1 MARSIPSSRSPA
13 TRSETDSFG
22 PIDVPADRYWGAQTE
37 RSRQNFRI
45 GQDRMPMAIVH
56 ALGVV
61 KLASAEANRELG
73 LLDQRRARAIVRAA
87 REVIDGKLD
96 DHFPLVVW
104 QTGSGTQTN
113 MNLNE
118 VIANRANEMLGGQL
132 GAKKPVHPND
142 HVNMSQ
148 SSNDSFPTA
157 MHIAAAGRITADLIP
172 ALEELLRA
180 LRKKEKAF
188 AKIVKIGRTHTQDAT
203 PLTLGQEFSGYAA
216 QVESGIAR
224 LRLAVKDMLPLAQ
237 GGTAVGTGLNS
248 KPRFAKLFARH
259 VAKITKLPFTSAPN
273 KFEALASNDAYVFAH
288 GAINTVATGLFK
300 IANDIR
306 LLGSGPRS
314 GLGELILPENEP
326 GSSIMPGKV
335 NPTQCEAMTMV
346 CCQVFGNHTAITVA
360 GSQGHFELNVYK
372 PVMAYCMMHSIE
384 LLADVTR
391 SFTEHCIEGIR
402 ADENRIRDLMQR
414 SLMLVTALAPKI
426 GYDNAAKVAKSA
438 HAAGTTLKEEA
449 VRLGFVSA
457 DEFDRLVQPDKMTHP
472 G

>member
-1 MARSIPSSRSPA
+1 MARATKPSKA
-13 TRSETDSFG
+13 TTRSETDSFG

-37 RSRQNFRI
+37 RSRQNFKI
-45 GQDRMPMAIVH
+45 GHDRMPIAIIH
-56 ALGVV
+56 ALGIV
-61 KLASAEANRELG
+61 KLAAAETNRELG
-73 LLDQRRARAIVRAA
+73 QLDARRAGAIVRAA
-87 REVIDGKLD
+87 KEVIEGKLD

-113 MNLNE
+113 MNVNE
-118 VIANRANEMLGGQL
+118 VIANRANQMLGGEL
-132 GAKKPVHPND
+132 GAKKPIHPND

-157 MHIAAAGRITADLIP
+157 MHIAAASRIVADLIP
-172 ALEELLRA
+172 ALTELHRE

-203 PLTLGQEFSGYAA
+203 PMTLGQEFSGYAA
-216 QVESGIAR
+216 QIESGIAR
-224 LRLAVKDMLPLAQ
+224 LRVAVKDLYPLAQ

-248 KPRFAKLFARH
+248 KPRFAKTFARH
-259 VAKITKLPFTSAPN
+259 VAKITRLPFVTAPN
-273 KFEALASNDAYVFAH
+273 KFEALASNDAYVLVH
-288 GAINTVATGLFK
+288 GAINAVATGLFK

-306 LLGSGPRS
+306 FLGSGPRS

-335 NPTQCEAMTMV
+335 NPTQCEAVTMV
-346 CCQVFGNHTAITVA
+346 CCRVFGNQTAITVA

-372 PVMAYCMMHSIE
+372 PALAYCMINSIE
-384 LLADVTR
+384 LMSDVVR
-391 SFTEHCIEGIR
+391 SFTEHCVVGIR
-402 ADENRIRDLMQR
+402 ADEKRIGELMQR

-426 GYDNAAKVAKSA
+426 GYDNAAKVAKAA
-438 HAAGTTLKEEA
+438 HANGTTLRQEA
-449 VRLGFVSA
+449 LRLGFVSA

>member
-1 MARSIPSSRSPA
+1 MARSATAPRSHPA
-13 TRSETDSFG
+13 RTETDSFG
-22 PIDVPADRYWGAQTE
+22 PIEVAADRYWGAQTE

-45 GQDRMPMAIVH
+45 GKDRMPMPVVH
-56 ALGVV
+56 ALGLV
-61 KLASAEANRELG
+61 KLASAETNRELG
-73 LLDQRRARAIVRAA
+73 LIDQRRAGAIIRAA

-104 QTGSGTQTN
+104 QTGSGTQSN

-118 VIANRANEMLGGQL
+118 VIANRANELLGGKL
-132 GAKKPVHPND
+132 GAKSPVHPND

-157 MHIAAAGRITADLIP
+157 MHLAAARGIVIDLVP
-172 ALEELLRA
+172 ALSELHRTLRQ
-180 LRKKEKAF
+180 KEKAF

-216 QVESGIAR
+216 QVESAIAR
-224 LRLAVKDMLPLAQ
+224 LRIAVKELFPLAQ

-248 KPRFAKLFARH
+248 KPKFAKSFARH
-259 VAKITKLPFTSAPN
+259 VAKITKLPFTSAAN
-273 KFEALASNDAYVFAH
+273 KFEALASNDAYVSVH
-288 GAINTVATGLFK
+288 GAINSAATGLFK

-314 GLGELILPENEP
+314 GLGELILPKNDP

-335 NPTQCEAMTMV
+335 NPTKCEAMPMV

-372 PVMAYCMMHSIE
+372 PVLAYCMMHSIQ
-384 LLADVTR
+384 LLADAAR
-391 SFTEHCIEGIR
+391 SFTEHCVTGIR
-402 ADENRIRDLMQR
+402 ADEKRIDELMRR

-438 HAAGTTLKEEA
+438 HAKGTTLKEEA
-449 VRLGFVSA
+449 VAQGFVTDA
-457 DEFDRLVQPDKMTHP
+457 EFDRLVRPDKMTHP
-472 G
+472 A